1 MEQPRR
7 QFLSEA
13 EELIEKV
20 FAGLDKLRELHS
32 PQHRR
37 ELIDEIFRH
46 IHRIKG
52 SAASLGF
59 AGLAEI
65 AHEFEHLLEALRS
78 ERVRISDVVLDN
90 CERATIALSESL
102 TLAAAGVVEPSR
114 RDLFDSLRAL
124 APGIETNP
132 ILEASL
138 AQVLSQLPI
147 ELSQALSDEEKRRI
161 GRRHAEGNSLCVVA
175 INLDI
180 AGLQEQFQTFKEKL
194 AEVGEVISTSPAADP
209 LRPERVNFQIL
220 LASNANIQTLGINL
234 QRFSNVAITQLGVT
248 TTPDIQK
255 QSGPLLSSRLSS
267 QATDF
272 IRTDLNDLDQ
282 LLSATHE
289 LSRLTTAAL
298 ENAQSGL
305 SQDMQPQFEPRASE
319 VHRSFKQLQ
328 QNMVNLRM
336 VSLGPTLQ
344 RAARAGRAAARAMSK
359 EIEFDII
366 GADLRLDKLL
376 CDAIADPLVH
386 LVRNAVDHGIE
397 EPEARITAGKAAR
410 GKVTI
415 EAVRIGTR
423 TRLRVIDD
431 GRGIDPPTISQ
442 AALRLGITEGSP
454 DLDMYSSLRLIFR
467 PGFSTLLTASSL
479 SGRGVGL
486 DIVETAVEQVGGEV
500 RVSTEPGKNSIFEIR
515 LPVTFSLL
523 QSMIVSV
530 GTNSYCVA
538 NSEIVKT
545 DQYPASQLKD
555 NSLSTAKGALPLLRL
570 RDVLGGGEES
580 PTRDELNVITC
591 ELPLKVAR
599 QTGELYETRDG
610 KRLIGVVVDR
620 VVGNEEVLVRNLGR
634 HAGRWY
640 GVAGAAELHD
650 GTIALVLDLPRV
662 LANTKTTAK

>member
-1 MEQPRR
+1 RR